1 MRMIHRWTRKRAWT
15 VSLIILT
22 SLGLGSYLFSFV
34 QAASPPTTT
43 MDFYQLKALDLEGKT
58 VSFDAFRGRKVLLVN
73 TATGCGLAPQLK
85 DLQNL
90 QNRYK
95 GRLLVV
101 GIPTNDFIGQEPL
114 DGAQIG
120 EHCLRNY
127 GVEFLMLAKGT
138 HRGSNKDPVLEWL
151 TSKQLNGA
159 FSTRIWWNY
168 QKYLVDEKGRLVDW
182 FLPWTSPNSSR
193 LIRQIEKS

>member
-1 MRMIHRWTRKRAWT
+1 MRLFQLWTRKRVWT
-15 VSLIILT
+15 VSWIVLG
-22 SLGLGSYLFSFV
+22 SFGLGFYLFSCV

-58 VSFDAFRGRKVLLVN
+58 ISFDAFRGRKVLLVN

-114 DGAQIG
+114 DGAQIS

-138 HRGSNKDPVLEWL
+138 LRGAKKDPVLEWL

-168 QKYLVDEKGRLVDW
+168 QKYLVDEKGRLIDW
-182 FLPWTSPNSSR
+182 FSPWTSPNASR
-193 LIRQIEKS
+193 LIRQIEKP